1 MLPRDQVTDRCIQH
15 HMDLGKFSS
24 QVDNGSITIMP
35 GCVFVK
41 MLREM
46 GFFSKIISHIPVDR
60 ILGNKQ
66 NAATLY

>member
-1 MLPRDQVTDRCIQH
+1 
-15 HMDLGKFSS
+15 MDLGKFSS

-46 GFFSKIISHIPVDR
+46 GFFSKIIPHIPVDR